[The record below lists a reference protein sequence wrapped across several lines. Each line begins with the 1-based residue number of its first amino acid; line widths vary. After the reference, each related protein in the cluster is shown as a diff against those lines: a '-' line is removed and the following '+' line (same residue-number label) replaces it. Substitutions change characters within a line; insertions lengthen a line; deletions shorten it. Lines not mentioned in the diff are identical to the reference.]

1 MQWHFTRVLF
11 VLALAALGVSRA
23 ADAHHSYAR
32 FDRCHPFT
40 LSGEIDRVAWINPHV
55 EISIRTEA
63 GVTYT
68 IVWLNLQ
75 QLARDGVERGAL
87 KVGDRIEIT
96 GAKQPQDT
104 LRVVTLLTEIR
115 RPSDG
120 WVWSR
125 PPQGC

>member
-1 MQWHFTRVLF
+1 MHRFTQALF
-11 VLALAALGVSRA
+11 VLTLAALGVCGTA
-23 ADAHHSYAR
+23 EAHHSYAR

-40 LSGEIDRVAWINPHV
+40 LTGEIDRVAWINPHV
-55 EISIRTEA
+55 EISIRTET
-63 GVTYT
+63 GITYT